1 METNANSPMER
12 RTKPQPVA
20 TVERGNV
27 ALDIY
32 PTTNT
37 VNGKEYPQFRFTY
50 ISGSQRI
57 RRRFSDLEEAKREAA
72 LVATKLANNEAEVLK
87 LTGTER
93 VDYVKAMQKLR
104 EWRLDADLNDAVKDY
119 VSAVK
124 RLPLD
129 TTLRE
134 VVDFYFRRNP
144 ATLPQKA
151 VREVVD
157 ELIAVK
163 VKAENSEVYLEDV
176 ESRLGRFAD
185 AMQMNIGQVTGPM
198 IERHLDT
205 FVSPRTKR
213 NHLRL
218 ITTLFKFAVK
228 RKYLSK
234 DALDEL
240 TGIEL
245 PKAKDGEV
253 LIFSPDE
260 LREIL
265 TTARPELLPWIA
277 IAAFSGLRA
286 AELQRLD
293 WSEVNLTEKHVEVP
307 ASKAKTASRRLA
319 PLPDN
324 AVAWLRPYVK
334 SEGRVTGFENM
345 AKQIGWLVQDVN
357 KARQARAEQ
366 EGKEPKSAP
375 KFSWRRNGLR
385 HSFVSYR
392 VAEIK
397 DVEQVALEAG
407 NSPTMVFQNYRKVVS
422 EAEAVKWFA
431 IVPPAEETN
440 VIPMPTAA
448 VAQS

>member
-1 METNANSPMER
+1 
-12 RTKPQPVA
+12 VA
-20 TVERGNV
+20 TVERGNI

-32 PTTNT
+32 PATNT
-37 VNGKEYPQFRFTY
+37 VNGKEYAQFRFTY
-50 ISGSQRI
+50 ISGSQRV
-57 RRRFSDLEEAKREAA
+57 RRRFADLEEAKREAE
-72 LVATKLANNEAEVLK
+72 LVATALVNNEAEVLK
-87 LTGTER
+87 LTGAER
-93 VDYVKAMQKLR
+93 ADYVKAMQKLR
-104 EWRLDADLNDAVKDY
+104 EWRTDVDLDDAVKDY
-119 VSAVK
+119 VAAVK
-124 RLPLD
+124 RLPQD

-144 ATLPQKA
+144 ANLPQKTA
-151 VREVVD
+151 REVVD

-163 VKAENSEVYLEDV
+163 IKAQKSAVYLKDV
-176 ESRLGRFAD
+176 GGRLGRFAD
-185 AMQMNIGQVTGPM
+185 AMMMNIGQVTGPM

-205 FVSPRTKR
+205 FTSGRTKK

-228 RKYLSK
+228 RKYLTK

-245 PKAKDGEV
+245 PDADGGEIQ
-253 LIFSPDE
+253 IFSPDE

-265 TTARPELLPWIA
+265 TAARAEILPWIV

-293 WSEVNLTEKHVEVP
+293 WSEVNLTEQHVEVP

-324 AVAWLRPYVK
+324 AVAWLRPHVK

-345 AKQIGWLVQDVN
+345 AKQIDWLVQDVN

-375 KFSWRRNGLR
+375 KFIWRRNALR
-385 HSFVSYR
+385 HSFISYR

-397 DVEQVALEAG
+397 DVAQVALEAG
-407 NSPTMVFQNYRKVVS
+407 NSPTMVFRNYRKLVT
-422 EAEAVKWFA
+422 EGEAVKWFA
-431 IVPPAEETN
+431 IVPPAEEEN
-440 VIPMPTAA
+440 IIPMPAA
-448 VAQS
+448 TVAR